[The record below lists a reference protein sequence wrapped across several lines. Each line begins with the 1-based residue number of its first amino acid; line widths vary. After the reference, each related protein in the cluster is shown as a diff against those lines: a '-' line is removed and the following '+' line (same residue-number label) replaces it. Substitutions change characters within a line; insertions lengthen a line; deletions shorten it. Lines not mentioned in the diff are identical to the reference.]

1 VFDIDEI
8 MKRKLSIKVA
18 HEKVKD
24 ELDLH
29 HYEKKAMIQ
38 HIKKILERKGQSF
51 AEIKK
56 YKNSAI

>member
-1 VFDIDEI
+1 MFDIDEI

-38 HIKKILERKGQSF
+38 HIKKILERKG
-51 AEIKK
+51 
-56 YKNSAI
+56 